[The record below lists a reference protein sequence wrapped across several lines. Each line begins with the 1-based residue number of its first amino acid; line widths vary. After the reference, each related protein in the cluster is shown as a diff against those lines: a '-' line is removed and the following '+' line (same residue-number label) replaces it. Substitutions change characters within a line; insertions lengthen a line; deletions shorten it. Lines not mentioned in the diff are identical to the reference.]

1 MVTSRQFNVHYASVF
16 IKQIVQ
22 LSFANV
28 EWEVPDEDCVVVVVV
43 VVVVVASSSSS
54 RHEMI
59 LLLF

>member
-28 EWEVPDEDCVVVVVV
+28 EWEIPDEDCVVVV
-43 VVVVVASSSSS
+43 ASSS
-54 RHEMI
+54 RHDDIANAAFLMI
-59 LLLF
+59 MIKL

>member
-28 EWEVPDEDCVVVVVV
+28 EWEVPDEDCVVVV
-43 VVVVVASSSSS
+43 ASSS
-54 RHEMI
+54 RHDDNANAAFLTM
-59 LLLF
+59 LMKL

>member
-1 MVTSRQFNVHYASVF
+1 VHYASVF

-28 EWEVPDEDCVVVVVV
+28 EWEVPDEACVV

>member
-43 VVVVVASSSSS
+43 VVVVASSSSS